1 MPFFILCHAY
11 TVKIMNVLFTVVSG
25 DMDTTQRNRT
35 CWNIGGKSQTEAKI
49 LKTRICRSTVGLL

>member
-49 LKTRICRSTVGLL
+49 FKS